1 MFTESDIISLKCS
14 KYSIFQL
21 NHHDVTIHSTITG
34 HDWIIVS
41 SYGAAD
47 CYILHR
53 HSGRYSFHRQEGAY
67 KSLKDALMYIDQ
79 HEDWYVNHKMK
90 SKNTTD

>member
-1 MFTESDIISLKCS
+1 MFTESDITSLKCS

-41 SYGAAD
+41 SYGAAVQQIVIS
-47 CYILHR
+47 YIGIPGDILFIGKR
-53 HSGRYSFHRQEGAY
+53 EPINPS
-67 KSLKDALMYIDQ
+67 
-79 HEDWYVNHKMK
+79 KMLLCILI
-90 SKNTTD
+90 NMRTGM